1 MRRLSISIHPF
12 FWLFAGVIGWLLS
25 FSLVGTISWIIV
37 ILLSV
42 LIHELGHALTAL
54 SFGQEAA
61 IRLEMF
67 GGVTMRR
74 GPKLSLWKDFLITL
88 DGPLAGLCLALLS
101 WILLKYVADP
111 KSVLH
116 GTLEI
121 FLFVNVFWTIVNLI
135 PILPL
140 DGGHLLRII
149 LEAFVGYRATSL
161 SLLIGLI
168 LGVVIAVGSFVV
180 GYWILGML
188 FMILSFESYR
198 GWRAYRMASEHDQ
211 NPELQ
216 KRYGEALRALD
227 SGSPEIALEKLWQIR
242 ATTGR
247 GLLYIAATQ
256 QLAQILSDKGHG
268 QEAFELLQ
276 KIRAQLASD
285 FLPLYHRLAYEQGQ
299 YAEAAKVGRDAY
311 QIGRHYTIAYINALA
326 HAALGEVQAA
336 VGWLQCAQREGM
348 PNLRD
353 AVKDPQFDKIR
364 EQPIFRHYTESL
376 STT

>member
-1 MRRLSISIHPF
+1 MRRLSLSIHPF
-12 FWLFAGVIGWLLS
+12 FWLFAGLLGWLLS
-25 FSLVGTISWIIV
+25 STLVGTISWVIV

-42 LIHELGHALTAL
+42 LIHELGHALTAIC
-54 SFGQEAA
+54 FGQEAM

-74 GPKLSLWKDFLITL
+74 GPKLSLWRDFFITL
-88 DGPLAGLCLALLS
+88 NGPLAGFCLALLS
-101 WILLKYVADP
+101 WLLLKYVADP
-111 KSVLH
+111 KSVLRN
-116 GTLEI
+116 TLEI
-121 FLFVNVFWTIVNLI
+121 FLFVNLFWTIVNLI

-149 LEAFVGYRATSL
+149 LEAFVGYRATSIA
-161 SLLIGLI
+161 LLVGLV
-168 LGVVIAVGSFVV
+168 LGVMIAVGSFVV

-216 KRYGEALRALD
+216 KRYGEALRALE
-227 SGSPEIALEKLWQIR
+227 SGSLEIALENLWQIR
-242 ATTGR
+242 ATTGK

-256 QLAQILSDKGHG
+256 QLAQILSEQGHG
-268 QEAFELLQ
+268 KEAFDLLQ
-276 KIRAQLASD
+276 QIRSQLASD

-311 QIGRHYTIAYINALA
+311 QIARHYTVAYINALA
-326 HAALGEVQAA
+326 NAALGEVQATI
-336 VGWLQCAQREGM
+336 GWLQCAQREGM
-348 PNLRD
+348 PNLRE
-353 AVKDPQFDKIR
+353 ALKDPQFDRLR
-364 EQPIFRHYTESL
+364 EKPAFRSYLDSL
-376 STT
+376 T